1 MGSPAVWHIY
11 DYAVDSATA
20 FEIWSRCAARVIHSL
35 GRRVDVCFCRRGS
48 WRDVQG
54 CGVMVAKSFVMMVLA
69 TLLGP
74 ALGIGLFV
82 LLNSM

>member
-1 MGSPAVWHIY
+1 
-11 DYAVDSATA
+11 
-20 FEIWSRCAARVIHSL
+20 
-35 GRRVDVCFCRRGS
+35 
-48 WRDVQG
+48 
-54 CGVMVAKSFVMMVLA
+54 MVAKSFVMMVLA